1 MRVPLRRSSPP
12 ETDKPSRFAANRS
25 PRSRSTRTPRD
36 SRRSIPG
43 RSVPDTIFQSAFG
56 VLDALLQPAFGN
68 LPLQPFATMVGPQR
82 PSCRIQFPLSVP
94 ETLGANLNAPAHARS
109 RLVGHAAHLTAI
121 AQLSCRHRYHLV
133 AIGLQRQP
141 LRGIL
146 RDLSRSKMLGI
157 RIVLDRQARLAV
169 TEVGD
174 ECFPFGDLARFFAR
188 PHASIHFQSG
198 EGIAAI
204 TMGNAQHG
212 QKETPLAVKRHYP
225 PRIAA
230 PTSLPPIHAAQRCGG
245 QTTRCDVSRSK
256 AFYCPVRC
264 AMTGRRRTSRTGH
277 RPLLKARAKEEQVR
291 AARST
296 TRGNLHT
303 RRQRCERTASPDRD
317 KSTHEL
323 LPGERC
329 FCDDRVRARDKAAES
344 EGKSSPDKQPSA
356 PSGHTASMHLFPQR
370 SLTTA
375 GKGPTANTRM
385 RMCRRERIA
394 CRAV

>member
-1 MRVPLRRSSPP
+1 MCKTGCCVVLPDSRISSTSKRNHFPRSKLSASPHLVQMATRSGAFCTKRGTSSQC
-12 ETDKPSRFAANRS
+12 EYRFADRRRPKPTSHRGSQPTDS
-25 PRSRSTRTPRD
+25 PRSRSTRTPREQPPLNP
-36 SRRSIPG
+36 RQIQR
-43 RSVPDTIFQSAFG
+43 PDTIFQSAFG

-174 ECFPFGDLARFFAR
+174 ECFPFGDLARFLLGLTRRFISD
-188 PHASIHFQSG
+188 PG
-198 EGIAAI
+198 EGIAASDD
-204 TMGNAQHG
+204 GECSAPGRRNASG
-212 QKETPLAVKRHYP
+212 GE
-225 PRIAA
+225 AA
-230 PTSLPPIHAAQRCGG
+230 FSATNRSADFAARRSHAAQRCGG

-264 AMTGRRRTSRTGH
+264 AMTGRRRTSPH
-277 RPLLKARAKEEQVR
+277 W
-291 AARST
+291 
-296 TRGNLHT
+296 
-303 RRQRCERTASPDRD
+303 ASP
-317 KSTHEL
+317 T
-323 LPGERC
+323 
-329 FCDDRVRARDKAAES
+329 
-344 EGKSSPDKQPSA
+344 
-356 PSGHTASMHLFPQR
+356 
-370 SLTTA
+370 
-375 GKGPTANTRM
+375 
-385 RMCRRERIA
+385 
-394 CRAV
+394 

>member
-43 RSVPDTIFQSAFG
+43 RSIPDTIFQSAFG

-146 RDLSRSKMLGI
+146 RDLSRSKMLRHSNRTRSPGAT
-157 RIVLDRQARLAV
+157 RCDRGRGRV
-169 TEVGD
+169 
-174 ECFPFGDLARFFAR
+174 FPFWRSCALFCSASRVDSFPIRGGHSRHNDGECSARA
-188 PHASIHFQSG
+188 
-198 EGIAAI
+198 
-204 TMGNAQHG
+204 
-212 QKETPLAVKRHYP
+212 KETPLAVKRHYP

-264 AMTGRRRTSRTGH
+264 AMTGR
-277 RPLLKARAKEEQVR
+277 
-291 AARST
+291 
-296 TRGNLHT
+296 
-303 RRQRCERTASPDRD
+303 
-317 KSTHEL
+317 
-323 LPGERC
+323 
-329 FCDDRVRARDKAAES
+329 
-344 EGKSSPDKQPSA
+344 
-356 PSGHTASMHLFPQR
+356 
-370 SLTTA
+370 
-375 GKGPTANTRM
+375 
-385 RMCRRERIA
+385 
-394 CRAV
+394 

>member
-174 ECFPFGDLARFFAR
+174 ECFPFDDLARFFAR

-212 QKETPLAVKRHYP
+212 PKKRLW
-225 PRIAA
+225 R
-230 PTSLPPIHAAQRCGG
+230 
-245 QTTRCDVSRSK
+245 
-256 AFYCPVRC
+256 
-264 AMTGRRRTSRTGH
+264 
-277 RPLLKARAKEEQVR
+277 
-291 AARST
+291 
-296 TRGNLHT
+296 
-303 RRQRCERTASPDRD
+303 
-317 KSTHEL
+317 
-323 LPGERC
+323 
-329 FCDDRVRARDKAAES
+329 
-344 EGKSSPDKQPSA
+344 
-356 PSGHTASMHLFPQR
+356 
-370 SLTTA
+370 
-375 GKGPTANTRM
+375 
-385 RMCRRERIA
+385 
-394 CRAV
+394 